1 MLKPPGTPVRA
12 QPAVLGRAQIATLI
26 PHSGAMCLLD
36 EVREWDGER
45 IVCISRSH
53 DATDHPLRVGSVLPV
68 LCGIEYA
75 AQAMAVH
82 GGLTALEGRRPR
94 AGYLAALR
102 DVKTARPRLDDV
114 AGELHIEAARL
125 MGEGATVVYQFR
137 LMGQGAE
144 LLSGRATVVLDVGGA

>member
-1 MLKPPGTPVRA
+1 MLKPAAEVSA
-12 QPAVLGRAQIATLI
+12 LKLDRAQIAALI

-36 EVREWDGER
+36 GVREWDDER

-53 DATDHPLRVGSVLPV
+53 GAPEHPLRVGDILPV
-68 LCGIEYA
+68 LCGVEYA

-102 DVKTARPRLDDV
+102 DVRCRQTRLDQV
-114 AGELHIEAARL
+114 EGEIEIEAARL
-125 MGEGATVVYQFR
+125 MGEAATVIYQFHLR
-137 LMGQGAE
+137 AQGRE
-144 LLSGRATVVLDVGGA
+144 LLSGRATVVLDVGGAP

>member
-1 MLKPPGTPVRA
+1 MLK
-12 QPAVLGRAQIATLI
+12 LDRAQIAALI

-36 EVREWDGER
+36 GVREWDGEH

-53 DATDHPLRVGSVLPV
+53 GAPDHPLRVGDAVPV
-68 LCGIEYA
+68 LCGVEYA

-102 DVKTARPRLDDV
+102 DVRCAQARLDQV
-114 AGELHIEAARL
+114 EGEIEIEAARL
-125 MGEGATVVYQFR
+125 MGEAATVIYQFHLR
-137 LMGQGAE
+137 AQGRDI
-144 LLSGRATVVLDVGGA
+144 LSGRATVVLDVGGPQ